1 MCSSSGGDQAARAAG
16 RCSFPESVKMRDT
29 AGRAASDEHELQIGF
44 ASTSTTKAEKQRDAA
59 AAVGLG
65 KAVRASFV
73 STHCPLSFLLSS
85 LPSLCSKQAEQGRP
99 CVLQCNAF
107 LLLEKGAGETRV
119 CVSQHHIPF
128 KKKPE
133 QQPEQQ
139 AAGPPRR
146 QGSNGSCSKGSC
158 SKGSRREK
166 REDQQRQD
174 LGTAWR

>member
-1 MCSSSGGDQAARAAG
+1 
-16 RCSFPESVKMRDT
+16 MRDT
-29 AGRAASDEHELQIGF
+29 AGRAASDEHELQIWICLDIDNEGRPRSS
-44 ASTSTTKAEKQRDAA
+44 AT
-59 AAVGLG
+59 
-65 KAVRASFV
+65 
-73 STHCPLSFLLSS
+73 PLLPSVWGRQSALLLSPPTVLFHFFC

-166 REDQQRQD
+166 KEDQQRQD

>member
-44 ASTSTTKAEKQRDAA
+44 ASTSTTKAKKQRDAA

-133 QQPEQQ
+133 QQPEQL

-146 QGSNGSCSKGSC
+146 QGFCGPAVSVARALELLGGTGLVSKLAAAG
-158 SKGSRREK
+158 
-166 REDQQRQD
+166 
-174 LGTAWR
+174 

>member
-1 MCSSSGGDQAARAAG
+1 
-16 RCSFPESVKMRDT
+16 MRDT
-29 AGRAASDEHELQIGF
+29 AGRAASDEHELRSDLPRHRQR
-44 ASTSTTKAEKQRDAA
+44 TKAEKQRDAA

-119 CVSQHHIPF
+119 CVSQHHIPL
-128 KKKPE
+128 KRNQSSNQSSR
-133 QQPEQQ
+133 QQDHQEGKAATAAAAK
-139 AAGPPRR
+139 AAGGRKRR
-146 QGSNGSCSKGSC
+146 TSSGRTWAG
-158 SKGSRREK
+158 
-166 REDQQRQD
+166 
-174 LGTAWR
+174 